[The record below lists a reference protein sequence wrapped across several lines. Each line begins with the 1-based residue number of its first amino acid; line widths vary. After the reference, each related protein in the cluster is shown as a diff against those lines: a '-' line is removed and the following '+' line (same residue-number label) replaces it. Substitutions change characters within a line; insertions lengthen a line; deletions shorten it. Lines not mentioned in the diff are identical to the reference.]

1 MGRESKTYLSDP
13 SGQNQ
18 YRVSLT
24 AVTENIYD
32 TQDLT
37 FYMPQEVN
45 GEPARRTKTNAHA
58 ALYDAERIKT
68 MDP

>member
-37 FYMPQEVN
+37 FYMP
-45 GEPARRTKTNAHA
+45 
-58 ALYDAERIKT
+58 
-68 MDP
+68 